1 MVAVPYL
8 QRVRLAHDLSAV
20 MADFFVS
27 GSWPKKG
34 GTTDASGYEAL
45 VPYRDEGFCL
55 GEGREGDHQVILLA
69 SSVVARMV
77 GSLPPPVPKGDKEVM
92 DYVT

>member
-1 MVAVPYL
+1 MAVPYL

-27 GSWPKKG
+27 GSQPKRG
-34 GTTDASGYEAL
+34 GTTGASGYGAL
-45 VPYRDEGFCL
+45 VPYRD
-55 GEGREGDHQVILLA
+55 GDFLFGGGVM
-69 SSVVARMV
+69 ARTV
-77 GSLPPPVPKGDKEVM
+77 GSPPPPVLKGDKEVM